1 MIDFLEPTAT
11 ADIIPLRRGYMR
23 KVEKSATSLF
33 DSSYR
38 TRVVTVVLTFHIPQ
52 SVHQDFQDYVGRI
65 LEQDWGRMWRDTPFI
80 QALGI
85 GIPEKGKWGW
95 DKPFNKRFNGPSRKA
110 ILKRI
115 KVLAK
120 REPLV
125 AVTDEIHPDFW
136 ERIQERAA
144 FYGVTPG
151 DLCLSCIGYHAGL
164 ERRRREEEK
173 PKTSFD
179 TFERALAKEARQ
191 SPDVSRIVEGGR
203 P

>member
-11 ADIIPLRRGYMR
+11 AEIIPLRRGYMR
-23 KVEKSATSLF
+23 KVEKPAAAGLF

-38 TRVVTVVLTFHIPQ
+38 TRVVAVVLTFHLPQ
-52 SVHQDFQDYVGRI
+52 SVHQDFQDFVRDSLATG
-65 LEQDWGRMWRDTPFI
+65 LDPWMWRDNPFI
-80 QALGI
+80 RSLGI

-95 DKPFNKRFNGPSRKA
+95 DMPFNKRMNGPSRKA

-125 AVTDEIHPDFW
+125 VVTDEIHPDFW
-136 ERIQERAA
+136 EKIQERAA

-151 DLCLSCIGYHAGL
+151 ELCLSCIGYHAGVG
-164 ERRRREEEK
+164 RRRREKET
-173 PKTSFD
+173 PKAVGLPPIQKKSLD
-179 TFERALAKEARQ
+179 
-191 SPDVSRIVEGGR
+191 
-203 P
+203 

>member
-11 ADIIPLRRGYMR
+11 ADIIPLCRGYMR
-23 KVEKSATSLF
+23 KVEKPAASLF

-38 TRVVTVVLTFHIPQ
+38 TRVVAVVLTFQIPQ
-52 SVHQDFQDYVGRI
+52 SVHQDFQDYVCRI
-65 LEQDWGRMWRDTPFI
+65 LEHDWCGSKWRDSPFL
-80 QALGI
+80 ASLGI
-85 GIPEKGKWGW
+85 GIPEKGEWGW
-95 DKPFNKRFNGPSRKA
+95 DKPFNERFNGPSRKA

-136 ERIQERAA
+136 ERIEERAA

-164 ERRRREEEK
+164 EQKRREKEK
-173 PKTSFD
+173 PKTPFAA
-179 TFERALAKEARQ
+179 FERSLAKDARA
-191 SPDVSRIVEGGR
+191 
-203 P
+203 